1 MDQVLVVIAIKF
13 GGQLDILWTSWWSIK
28 LFGTRL
34 VVSSAASD
42 TRSTPRRVKLVV
54 MSVSVWYSGCAVEAE
69 VVMGIVQ

>member
-1 MDQVLVVIAIKF
+1 MDRLVVN
-13 GGQLDILWTSWWSIK
+13 Q

-54 MSVSVWYSGCAVEAE
+54 MSVSSV
-69 VVMGIVQ
+69 IVFGLWRLRQ